1 MSHISCCFQELP
13 GRRANTF
20 WNLWMFTT
28 VYAMVVMCLWIAH
41 ATVVDCLPGGR
52 VLVDHPRHGCW
63 LPGGRVL
70 MDRPRHGC
78 WLPAWWSYA
87 YGSPTPR
94 LLTACLVVVCL
105 WIAHATAAAC
115 LPGGR
120 VLMDRPPRCWT
131 EIKETP
137 PLPRLQQVA
146 WHSTVYSYA
155 NSAPL
160 LDLKSRIIN
169 HYLPFAKEKWN
180 RTIDLNFESKCKPW
194 PITNIYHK
202 N

>member
-1 MSHISCCFQELP
+1 MHRINSVFICNFDFTLASLSLSDLCVKFILTLEKCLISCCLLP
-13 GRRANTF
+13 RTVEGRR
-20 WNLWMFTT
+20 
-28 VYAMVVMCLWIAH
+28 
-41 ATVVDCLPGGR
+41 VDILKS
-52 VLVDHPRHGCW
+52 VDVHWSMPWWSCAYGSPTSR
-63 LPGGRVL
+63 LL
-70 MDRPRHGC
+70 T
-78 WLPAWWSYA
+78 AWWSCA

-94 LLTACLVVVCL
+94 LLAACLVVVCL
-105 WIAHATAAAC
+105 WIAHATTADC

-137 PLPRLQQVA
+137 PLARLQQVA

-160 LDLKSRIIN
+160 LDLKCRIIN
-169 HYLPFAKEKWN
+169 YYLLFAKEKWN
-180 RTIDLNFESKCKPW
+180 RTIDLNFESKWKPW